1 MRGVKRTI
9 SASVKNGIA
18 DLAPPPQWIEP
29 ELCKLVARIPVG
41 EGWAHEIKFDGFRMH
56 ARTVKGAAELLTRN
70 GLDWTAKYPDI
81 AAAIGSVKCRQAYLD
96 GELCAV
102 LPDGTTSFAALQ
114 GHGDAPAEL
123 MYFAFDLLHLDGED
137 LARLPLLER
146 KARLEALFANASP
159 VLRYSGHILGNGAR
173 VFEQGA
179 KLGVE
184 GMVSK
189 QIDKPYLPGNRGVWV
204 KTKFLNRQEFVIV
217 GWTDPE
223 GSRSSLGSLLLGYY
237 RNDGKLIYA
246 GRAGTG
252 MTESELRALLNKLRP
267 LASDKMTVD
276 VPPPKTTRFGTP
288 LVLSRMHWV
297 RVRNIYETESASDL
311 KRMCSLRLIVRL
323 YLLKTSS
330 LKGDQVGV

>member
-1 MRGVKRTI
+1 MRNVKRTI
-9 SASVKNGIA
+9 RGSARDVIS
-18 DLAPPPQWIEP
+18 DLAPPPQWIEQ
-29 ELCKLVARIPVG
+29 ELCKLVTRIPAG
-41 EGWAHEIKFDGFRMH
+41 DNWAHEIKFDGFRMH
-56 ARTVKGAAELLTRN
+56 ARIVKGAAALLTRN
-70 GLDWTAKYPDI
+70 GLDWTQKYPAI
-81 AAAIGSVKCRQAYLD
+81 ATAIGALNCRQAYLD

-123 MYFAFDLLHLDGED
+123 VYFAFDLLHLDGED
-137 LARLPLLER
+137 LMRLPLLER
-146 KARLEALFANASP
+146 KARLEALLADAPP
-159 VLRYSGHILGNGAR
+159 VLRGNGAR
-173 VFEQGA
+173 VIEEGS

-189 QIDKPYLPGNRGVWV
+189 QVDRPYMPGNRGVWV

-237 RNDGKLIYA
+237 RDDGKLIYA

-252 MTESELRALLNKLRP
+252 MTVSELTALLNKLRP

-276 VPPPKTTRFGTP
+276 VPPPKATRFGTP
-288 LVLSRMHWV
+288 LVLSRVHWV
-297 RVRNIYETESASDL
+297 RPELVAEVTYLTWTADGLLRHVVYEGLREDKSPRDVRRI
-311 KRMCSLRLIVRL
+311 
-323 YLLKTSS
+323 
-330 LKGDQVGV
+330 G